1 MLVAKLQDAE
11 PLSSCCGFTI
21 SFCPGEQNTSSK
33 SCVHKKVHPTKEEH
47 SGAGSLVTD
56 PFSKAK
62 QKRVECTH
70 KWGESV
76 TWKAN
81 PWIFSYSPSA
91 LNLNGSDLLGCRTA
105 ANLVSDFWGD
115 VSLLFTIHPSAFSAL
130 HHHLLQGLFLHPS
143 PGPPDP
149 VTGYRELV
157 VSGALG
163 RA

>member
-1 MLVAKLQDAE
+1 MQKSATGCSFKRNKGGKKKKKKKKLPWEMLVAKLQDAE

-70 KWGESV
+70 K
-76 TWKAN
+76 
-81 PWIFSYSPSA
+81 
-91 LNLNGSDLLGCRTA
+91 
-105 ANLVSDFWGD
+105 
-115 VSLLFTIHPSAFSAL
+115 
-130 HHHLLQGLFLHPS
+130 
-143 PGPPDP
+143 
-149 VTGYRELV
+149 
-157 VSGALG
+157 
-163 RA
+163 